1 MTFGIVRRR
10 PGELPRELTGFIGRA
25 PELTQLDAALGTQR
39 CVTVVGPGGVGKTRL
54 ALRALAG
61 RTGGTE
67 VPVCLVELSALHDPS
82 LLPHTLAACL
92 DLPEQSGRPQ
102 LDVVLEHL
110 REHPALIVL
119 DTCEHLVDACAELV
133 DVLLRET
140 DGVRVLATSR
150 QPLDVPGEHTFPLSP
165 LGVSDGGG
173 EAVALFEQRAA
184 AVVPGFEVTDASRE
198 AVVRLCRRLD
208 GMPLA
213 IELATVRL
221 RAVPLNQ
228 LLDRLEDRFR
238 LLTGGRRT
246 SLPRHQTLRTTIDWS
261 HDLCDARERRLWA
274 RLSVFGDVF
283 DLAAAEEVCGFG
295 ELGSDEVMEVLID
308 LVDKSV
314 VQRVDEFGPG
324 SGADGATRYR
334 MLDTLREYG
343 AEKLAA
349 SGEETAARDRHLAR
363 YVKAADA
370 FDRHFIDDDQL
381 PRCQALRR
389 EHPDIRL
396 ALEYALVRGDRKRK
410 GAGLAGAL
418 WGYWQITGLLTEGR
432 YWQQKAA
439 AAFPGATPE
448 RAWALIVGG
457 YIRTFQGDP
466 AGAVAQI
473 NEGIEIAD
481 RLGESLIRARGWLY
495 LHCAYTFACDFERA
509 ERAGVAAQERL
520 AALGDLIGLV
530 SLDVQAGYQYHLSG
544 HDDLALERAG
554 QGLARLGAG
563 SRECWLRGF
572 VHTVA
577 GLSHYAK
584 GDPGASEAALKEALP
599 LKAALGDVIGCGYAV
614 EIMAWTAARDGRHR
628 RAAWLFGGSDALWQ
642 STGGELL
649 SGAPVSVE
657 NHRSAAQATRS
668 ELGGD
673 LYEQLWQLGA
683 TAPREALF
691 AAALSGADDLVLDQP
706 EVPRQRRTGRGESL
720 TRREHEVARL
730 AAGGLSNRE
739 IAERLFISRRTVDAH
754 MERIL
759 SKLGIASRNRIA
771 VKLATAGRGEYNE

>member
-25 PELTQLDAALGTQR
+25 PELTQLAAALDTQR

-61 RTGGTE
+61 RTTGADA
-67 VPVCLVELSALHDPS
+67 PVCLVELSALRDPG

-92 DLPEQSGRPQ
+92 DLPEQSVRPQ
-102 LDVVLEHL
+102 LDVVLDHL
-110 REHPALIVL
+110 RETPALIVL

-165 LGVSDGGG
+165 LGVSDAGG
-173 EAVALFEQRAA
+173 EAVSLFEQRAA
-184 AVVPGFEVTDASRE
+184 AVVPGFEVTDANRE

-228 LLDRLEDRFR
+228 LIDRLEDRFR

-261 HDLCDARERRLWA
+261 YDLCDAREQRLWA

-283 DLAAAEEVCGFG
+283 DLSAAEEVCGFG
-295 ELGSDEVMEVLID
+295 ELGSDEVLEVLID

-324 SGADGATRYR
+324 SGVDGSTRYR

-343 AEKLAA
+343 AEKLVG

-363 YVKAADA
+363 YVKAADE

-396 ALEYALVRGDRKRK
+396 ALEYALGRGDREQK

-448 RAWALIVGG
+448 RAWALIIGG
-457 YIRTFQGDP
+457 YIKTFQGDP
-466 AGAVAQI
+466 AGAVPEIQ
-473 NEGIEIAD
+473 EGIEIAD

-495 LHCAYTFACDFERA
+495 LHCAHTFACDFDRA
-509 ERAGVAAQERL
+509 ERAAVAAHERL

-530 SLDVQAGYQYHLSG
+530 CLDVQAGYQYHLSG
-544 HDDLALERAG
+544 QDDLALERSG
-554 QGLARLGAG
+554 QGLARLGVG
-563 SRECWLRGF
+563 SKECWLRGF
-572 VHTVA
+572 VHTIV
-577 GLSHYAK
+577 GLSHYSK
-584 GDPGASEAALKEALP
+584 GDPGASEVALKEALP

-614 EIMAWTAARDGRHR
+614 EIMAWAAARDGRHR

-657 NHRSAAQATRS
+657 NHRMAAEATRS
-668 ELGGD
+668 DLGGD
-673 LYEQLWQLGA
+673 VYEQLWQLGA

-691 AAALSGADDLVLDQP
+691 AAALTGADELVLEP
-706 EVPRQRRTGRGESL
+706 AELPGQRRSGSGESL

-730 AAGGLSNRE
+730 AAEGLSNRE

-759 SKLGIASRNRIA
+759 SKLGISSRNRIA
-771 VKLATAGRGEYNE
+771 VKLATAETGE